1 MQELFLPQQ
10 QLLLL
15 LLLLLLA
22 AVVKTSVQER
32 GASPS
37 EAQPQTTPL
46 VVAVLAAL

>member
-10 QLLLL
+10 Q
-15 LLLLLLA
+15 LLLLLA

>member
-10 QLLLL
+10 QQQQQ
-15 LLLLLLA
+15 LLLLLA

-32 GASPS
+32 GVSPS

>member
-1 MQELFLPQQ
+1 MQELFLPR
-10 QLLLL
+10 

-22 AVVKTSVQER
+22 AGFKTAVQER

-37 EAQPQTTPL
+37 EAQPQTTLL